1 MTEISIVVPTYSEEE
16 NIKPFLQRT
25 EKVLDKL
32 GKSYEI
38 IFALDPSSDNTEK
51 IILDEIKRN
60 KNIKLLIFSR
70 QFGQPAATMA
80 GISSCKGFYCVIIDV
95 DLQDPPEIIENLYNK
110 IISGY
115 EVVYAKRKSRKGETF
130 LKKLIS
136 SIAYYLINKFSD
148 IQIPRDT
155 GDYRIFSRR
164 VINHLMKLNES
175 HGYLRGLV
183 AFVGFKQSFVEYD
196 REKRFA
202 GKSKYNKFFG
212 SLKIGFNGLIGFSS
226 KPLFL
231 MSVSGFLI
239 AMLGFLLGIW
249 YIFQKI
255 TDINLTPG
263 LTTTVI
269 LISFFAGVQL
279 LGLGLLGEYVG
290 RIYDEVKQRPKY
302 ILDKKVNFED
312 QQQKWTPIINNSF
325 EY

>member
-1 MTEISIVVPTYSEEE
+1 MTEISIVVPTYNEEA

-25 EKVLDKL
+25 EKVLEKI

-38 IFALDPSSDNTEK
+38 IFALDPAFDNTEN
-51 IILDEIKRN
+51 IILEEIKRN
-60 KNIKLLIFSR
+60 KNIKLLVFSR

-80 GISSCKGFYCVIIDV
+80 GISNCKGSYCVIIDV

-110 IISGY
+110 ITSGY

-130 LKKLIS
+130 FKKIIS

-148 IQIPRDT
+148 IHIPRDT

-164 VINHLMKLNES
+164 VISHLVKLNES
-175 HGYLRGLV
+175 HGFLRGLV
-183 AFVGFKQSFVEYD
+183 AFVGFNQSFVEYD
-196 REKRFA
+196 REERFA

-231 MSVSGFLI
+231 MSISGFLI
-239 AMLGFLLGIW
+239 ALLGFLLGIW

-302 ILDKKVNFED
+302 ILDKKINFD
-312 QQQKWTPIINNSF
+312 D
-325 EY
+325 

>member
-1 MTEISIVVPTYSEEE
+1 MTEISIVVPTYNEEE

-80 GISSCKGFYCVIIDV
+80 GISSCKGSYCVIIDV

-130 LKKLIS
+130 FKKIIS

-148 IQIPRDT
+148 IHIPRDT
-155 GDYRIFSRR
+155 GDYRILSRR
-164 VINHLMKLNES
+164 VINHLVKLKES
-175 HGYLRGLV
+175 HGFLRGLV
-183 AFVGFKQSFVEYD
+183 AFVGFNQSFVMYD
-196 REKRFA
+196 REERFA
-202 GKSKYNKFFG
+202 GKSNYNKFFG

-302 ILDKKVNFED
+302 ILDKKINFD
-312 QQQKWTPIINNSF
+312 DNNKN
-325 EY
+325 EIK

>member
-1 MTEISIVVPTYSEEE
+1 MTEISIIVPTYNEAE

-25 EKVLDKL
+25 EKVLEKI

-38 IFALDPSSDNTEK
+38 IFALDPPLDNTEN
-51 IILDEIKRN
+51 IILEEIKRN
-60 KNIKLLIFSR
+60 KNIKLLVFSR
-70 QFGQPAATMA
+70 QFGQPAATIA
-80 GISSCKGFYCVIIDV
+80 GISNCTGSYCVIIDV

-110 IISGY
+110 ITSGY

-130 LKKLIS
+130 FKKIIS

-148 IQIPRDT
+148 VHIPRET
-155 GDYRIFSRR
+155 GDYRIFSRK
-164 VINHLMKLNES
+164 VISHLLRLNES
-175 HGYLRGLV
+175 HGFLRGLV

-196 REKRFA
+196 REERFA

-231 MSVSGFLI
+231 MSISGFLI
-239 AMLGFLLGIW
+239 ALLGFLLGIW

-302 ILDKKVNFED
+302 ILDKKINFD
-312 QQQKWTPIINNSF
+312 D
-325 EY
+325 